1 MMRRQTSGVAMTFA
15 ALLGFSALLAH
26 AQGPAQQDDPL
37 YGVWELDQLQSV
49 FIDRPR
55 PKSQT
60 RIYER
65 HPEGVKATVITV
77 NADGTET
84 RTEYVARNDSV
95 PSPFYGATQ
104 ADAIVLERRSPY
116 EAVATF
122 SSVARPI
129 GQAVRNITSD
139 GKEMTIRM
147 QMRGNIV
154 SIAVF
159 NKVSGASAAEE

>member
-1 MMRRQTSGVAMTFA
+1 MKQITVRLVVS
-15 ALLGFSALLAH
+15 SALFVLTTSLAH
-26 AQGPAQQDDPL
+26 AQGPAQKSDPI

-65 HPEGVKATVITV
+65 HPDGVKATVITV
-77 NADGTET
+77 NADGSET

-95 PSPFYGATQ
+95 PSPFYGATD

-129 GQAVRNITSD
+129 GMAVRNITSD
-139 GKEMTIRM
+139 GREMTIRM

-159 NKVSGASAAEE
+159 NKVSDGSNEEP